1 MALISIRK
9 GRKFL
14 MEQTFIQ
21 GFEVG
26 EELSLFKEKQGDPQV

>member
-1 MALISIRK
+1 
-9 GRKFL
+9 

-26 EELSLFKEKQGDPQV
+26 EELSLFKEKQGDPQVWSVVS